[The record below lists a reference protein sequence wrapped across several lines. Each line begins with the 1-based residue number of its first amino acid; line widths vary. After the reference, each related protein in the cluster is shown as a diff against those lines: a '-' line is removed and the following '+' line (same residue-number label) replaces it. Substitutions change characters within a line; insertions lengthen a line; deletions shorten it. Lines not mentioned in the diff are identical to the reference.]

1 MISVSNFR
9 KYAGL
14 LSLCGLAVACG
25 SDATS
30 GKAAG
35 KTAAA
40 PPAQAPKIS
49 QINVLVDASGGM
61 QGFMHANAPGQAG
74 SGFQQ
79 TLTAL
84 LSDINGQRGQ
94 QAAPPAF
101 YFVKEATGPDPRV
114 LVPTTYDEL
123 AGAVSTGI
131 QKPALGTELPQM
143 LAEALKLQAKKP
155 GTVSLIVSDFIY
167 GPKNSSETWR
177 VKTDVKDA
185 LSTADAA
192 RLAVSVFANTSE
204 YRGNFYPGN
213 RTRPQ
218 ALHGEKLPYYI
229 WVIGAPELVGQVD
242 GSLLKRLAGQPQ
254 AHFNTRFAPPYAAL
268 DHFQNAGEWYKA
280 DAGPVPAVALTKSV
294 TRKEPAE
301 IVFGLDL
308 RNVPAEWQK
317 TAAQR
322 LRLDPAATSAALL
335 RTWLVAQEPAAAGK
349 PYLQNY
355 THLAKIRVNQIPGAG
370 ALLHLTLPRQ
380 QPAWVAQ
387 TSTANDSNI
396 AKQGPKTF
404 LLADVLQG
412 VADYFAD
419 QPSAQLSLDLPV
431 RVQRAE

>member
-1 MISVSNFR
+1 MIPVSTFR
-9 KYAGL
+9 KYAL
-14 LSLCGLAVACG
+14 LLPLSGLAFACG

-30 GKAAG
+30 GKIAG
-35 KTAAA
+35 KTAGDAA
-40 PPAQAPKIS
+40 VPAVKIN

-61 QGFMHANAPGQAG
+61 QGFMHANAPGMPG

-79 TLTAL
+79 TVTAL
-84 LSDINGQRGQ
+84 LSDVNGQRNQ
-94 QAAPPAF
+94 QTAPPAF
-101 YFVKEATGPDPRV
+101 YFVKEATGADPHV
-114 LVPTTYDEL
+114 LVPATYNEL
-123 AGAVSTGI
+123 TGAISTGI

-155 GTVSLIVSDFIY
+155 GTVSIIVSDFIY
-167 GPKNSSETWR
+167 SPKNSSETWR

-185 LSTADAA
+185 LSTADATH
-192 RLAVSVFANTSE
+192 LAVSVFASTSE

-213 RTRPQ
+213 RTHSQ

-254 AHFNTRFAPPYAAL
+254 AHFNTKFAPPYAAL

-280 DAGPVPAVALTKSV
+280 DVGSVPAVALTKSV
-294 TRKEPAE
+294 SWKEPAE

-308 RNVPAEWQK
+308 KGVPAEWQK
-317 TAAQR
+317 AAAQG
-322 LRLDPAATSAALL
+322 LRLDPAATNATLL

-349 PYLQNY
+349 AYLQSY
-355 THLAKIRVNQIPGAG
+355 THLAKIRLNQIPGAG

-419 QPSAQLSLDLPV
+419 QPSAQFSLDLPV

>member
-1 MISVSNFR
+1 MISVSIFR
-9 KYAGL
+9 KYAL
-14 LSLCGLAVACG
+14 LPLAGLATACG
-25 SDATS
+25 SGGGPVKIGGDR
-30 GKAAG
+30 GAAG
-35 KTAAA
+35 QAAA
-40 PPAQAPKIS
+40 ADKIT

-79 TLTAL
+79 TVTAL
-84 LSDINGQRGQ
+84 LSDINGQKSQ
-94 QAAPPAF
+94 PAAY
-101 YFVKEATGPDPRV
+101 YFVKEAAGPDPRV
-114 LVPTTYDEL
+114 LVPTTYNAL
-123 AGAVSTGI
+123 TGAVSTGI
-131 QKPALGTELPQM
+131 QRPALGTELPQM
-143 LAEALKLQAKKP
+143 LAEALKLQAQKP
-155 GTVSLIVSDFIY
+155 GTVSIIVSDFIY
-167 GPKNSSETWR
+167 GPKNPSETWR

-185 LSTADAA
+185 LATADAA

-218 ALHGEKLPYYI
+218 PLHGEKLPYYI
-229 WVIGAPELVGQVD
+229 WVLGAPALVAQVD
-242 GSLLKRLAGQPQ
+242 GTLLKRLAGQPQ

-268 DHFQNAGEWYKA
+268 DHFQNLGEWYKA

-294 TRKEPAE
+294 TRQEPAE

-308 RNVPAEWQK
+308 KAVPAEWQK
-317 TAAQR
+317 AAALG
-322 LRLDPAATSAALL
+322 LRLDPAATNAALL
-335 RTWLVAQEPAAAGK
+335 RTWPVAQEPAAAGK
-349 PYLQNY
+349 PYLQAY

-396 AKQGPKTF
+396 ARQGPKTF

-419 QPSAQLSLDLPV
+419 QPAAQLSLDLPI